1 MRHAPCIALSANAPD
16 PFAASPTRICLPSI
30 LRSLSMRKVSTYVSL
45 FVAVLTFLPP
55 PYLLFA
61 GADAALESQSTGRS
75 EVPRFTLEQ
84 AILTALRQNP
94 SIQIARQEIER
105 TKGLYIQLRAEIL
118 PQIAMTGTF
127 QDVDPHLQVNRGG
140 QTEATGTPTP
150 EPSATPVGG
159 SSTNINSFNGVER
172 SYNVRIQATQ
182 VIFAGGRIISQIRAA
197 DFTRD
202 SSYYSFRNAID
213 LVVATARQ
221 QFYLVLLNRA
231 LIGVQE
237 QSVQL
242 LKSQLQDQQNRFE
255 AGTVPRFN
263 VLQAQV
269 ALSNQYPNLIAA
281 QNNYRIAQLQLAKT
295 LGLDFNPNRGDAAP
309 LEAVGELQY
318 HPRRIPLT
326 QAIELAKERRPF
338 LKQQKAIVL
347 SNAEQVRVARSG
359 YFPQISASGGSEVRS
374 SAFSDNPRDVSSGY
388 IFGATG
394 SWAIWDWGATYG
406 QVKQARSVLE
416 QSKITLDD
424 AGRQVELEVQQ
435 QDSNLKQSAELVKA
449 TEESVG
455 QAEEA
460 LRLASAR
467 LSAGAGTQLE
477 VLDSRV
483 QVTQAQSNR
492 LQALYNYST
501 ALAEFDRVTAM
512 DVIYSNELDEPNTRS
527 KLKTEARPTP
537 APKPSPLELN
547 HAGVRQPAQ
556 IKTTTRTTTSSK

>member
-1 MRHAPCIALSANAPD
+1 
-16 PFAASPTRICLPSI
+16 
-30 LRSLSMRKVSTYVSL
+30 MRKLFLSGLLLISL
-45 FVAVLTFLPP
+45 FALLPADG
-55 PYLLFA
+55 LFA
-61 GADAALESQSTGRS
+61 GSDTREVRS
-75 EVPRFTLEQ
+75 VRSVSSRVPRFTLNQ
-84 AILTALRQNP
+84 AILTALQQSP
-94 SIQIARQEIER
+94 IIQIARQEIER
-105 TKGLYIQLRAEIL
+105 TKGLYIQMRAAAL
-118 PQIAMTGTF
+118 PQITSTGNF
-127 QDVDPHLQVNRGG
+127 QDTDPHLQVNHGG
-140 QTEATGTPTP
+140 PSGASTPAPTP
-150 EPSATPVGG
+150 GVTPGTTF
-159 SSTNINSFNGVER
+159 SSSSSVER
-172 SYNVRIQATQ
+172 QYVVNVLATQ

-202 SSYYSFRNAID
+202 NSYYGFRNAID
-213 LVVATARQ
+213 QVVATVRQ
-221 QFYLVLLNRA
+221 QFYLVLLDHA

-237 QSVQL
+237 ESVKL
-242 LKSQLQDQQNRFE
+242 LKSQLQDQQNRFD

-269 ALSNQYPNLIAA
+269 ALSNQYPFLIAA

-295 LGLDFNPNRGDAAP
+295 LGLDFDPARGDAAP

-318 HPRRIPLT
+318 QPRRMLLA
-326 QAIELAKERRPF
+326 QAIEVAKERRPF

-359 YFPQISASGGSEVRS
+359 YFPQINATGGSEVRS

-394 SWAIWDWGATYG
+394 TWAIWDWGATYG
-406 QVKQARSVLE
+406 AVKQASAVLE
-416 QSKITLDD
+416 ESKITLDD

-435 QDSNLKQSAELVKA
+435 ADSNLKQSAELVHA

-483 QVTQAQSNR
+483 QVTLAQSNR
-492 LQALYNYST
+492 LQALYNYSA
-501 ALAEFDRVTAM
+501 ALAEFDRATATEVT
-512 DVIYSNELDEPNTRS
+512 YSNELDEPNTRR
-527 KLKTEARPTP
+527 KLKTDAVPTP
-537 APKPSPLELN
+537 APKPGPLHLN
-547 HAGVRQPAQ
+547 HAGIRKPVQAR
-556 IKTTTRTTTSSK
+556 TSSRTTSGK

>member
-1 MRHAPCIALSANAPD
+1 MRKFSYSALILIALGAL
-16 PFAASPTRICLPSI
+16 IHQ
-30 LRSLSMRKVSTYVSL
+30 
-45 FVAVLTFLPP
+45 
-55 PYLLFA
+55 LFA
-61 GADAALESQSTGRS
+61 GSDAVLNVRSQ
-75 EVPRFTLEQ
+75 VPRFTLND

-105 TKGLYIQLRAEIL
+105 TKGLYIQMRAEAL
-118 PQIAMTGTF
+118 PQIAMTGSF
-127 QDVDPHLQVNRGG
+127 QDVDPHLQVNHGLST
-140 QTEATGTPTP
+140 QTAATPTP
-150 EPSATPVGG
+150 VPTATPIGG
-159 SSTNINSFNGVER
+159 TGTTLNSFNGVER
-172 SYNVRIQATQ
+172 SYNVQIKATQ

-202 SSYYSFRNAID
+202 SSYYAFRNAID
-213 LVVATARQ
+213 LVVATVRQ
-221 QFYLVLLNRA
+221 QFYQVLLDRA

-237 QSVQL
+237 ESVKL

-269 ALSNQYPNLIAA
+269 ALSNQYPFLIAA

-295 LGLDFNPNRGDAAP
+295 LGLDFDPNRGDAAP
-309 LEAVGELQY
+309 LEAIGELVYQ
-318 HPRRIPLT
+318 PRHMLLAE
-326 QAIELAKERRPF
+326 AIELAKARRPF

-347 SNAEQVRVARSG
+347 SNAQQVRVARAG

-374 SAFSDNPRDVSSGY
+374 SSFSDNPRDVSSGY

-406 QVKQARSVLE
+406 QVKQARAVLE
-416 QSKITLDD
+416 ESKITLDD
-424 AGRQVELEVQQ
+424 FQRQVELEVQQ

-449 TEESVG
+449 TEQSVG

-501 ALAEFDRVTAM
+501 ALAEFDRVTATE
-512 DVIYSNELDEPNTRS
+512 VIYSNELDEPRTRQ
-527 KLKTEARPTP
+527 KLRTDAAPTP
-537 APKPSPLELN
+537 PPKPGPLELN
-547 HAGVRQPAQ
+547 HAGIRQPVET
-556 IKTTTRTTTSSK
+556 KRSSRTTTSGK